1 MNLYPSLTQFSDAAR
16 QYTTIGVMTQ
26 LSADLETP
34 ISLYLKLVGEDIG
47 FMLESAESGKN
58 FGRYSFI
65 GLQPFAEFT
74 GRSEESEWKRQD
86 GAKQIH
92 KGKPLDILRRIMA
105 SFSVSPFPE
114 PVPFMG
120 GGVGYFAY
128 DLIAT
133 MERVRGYRLPAELEL
148 VQLLFCRIMI
158 IVDHLNH
165 TLRIVYLAEVA
176 EPADAVRSYG
186 EAVTELEKIVDRI
199 QTTQPAVLDEAPYQ
213 LPQAVFCLPQADS
226 PAARHYMAMV
236 EQAREYIAAG
246 EAFQIVLSQNFPV
259 PLVKHPFSL
268 YRRLRQV
275 NPSPY
280 MFYLNFGVN
289 KLVGA
294 SPEMLVKAEAGRV
307 FTCPIAGTRPRGRT
321 QEEDGRLAE
330 ELLADEK
337 ERAEHAMLVDLGR
350 NDIGRISAPGTV
362 TVDRYMEVER
372 FSHVMHLV
380 SSVSGQLAA
389 DYTALDVLQ
398 ACFPAGTVS
407 GAPKVRAMEII
418 QELEGNCRGPYAGAV
433 GYLDFNGNMD
443 TCITIRTLAIKGQDA
458 SIRTGAGIVYDSV
471 PQTEYQEV
479 LHKGR
484 ALFKLMEE

>member
-1 MNLYPSLTQFSDAAR
+1 MKVYPSLPEFSNAAQ
-16 QYTTIGVMTQ
+16 QYNTVAVMAE
-26 LSADLETP
+26 LPADLETP
-34 ISLYLKLVGEDIG
+34 ISLYLKLVGEERG

-74 GRSEESEWKRQD
+74 GRSEASELILENGEKTTTM
-86 GAKQIH
+86 
-92 KGKPLDILRRIMA
+92 GKPLELLRQFMA
-105 SFSVSPFPE
+105 GFSVSPLPE
-114 PVPFMG
+114 SAPLMG

-133 MERVRGYRLPAELEL
+133 MERVRGYRLPDDLEL
-148 VQLLFCRIMI
+148 VQLLFCRVVI
-158 IVDHLNH
+158 ILDHLKH
-165 TLRIVYLAEVA
+165 TLKIVYLA
-176 EPADAVRSYG
+176 
-186 EAVTELEKIVDRI
+186 AVTEPESAAESYAKAVTEIERIVDTI
-199 QTTQPAVLDEAPYQ
+199 QSTQPVALDDAPYQ
-213 LPQAVFCLPQADS
+213 SCQDPFRLPAADS
-226 PAARHYMAMV
+226 EAARQYMEIVAK
-236 EQAREYIAAG
+236 AKEYIAAG
-246 EAFQIVLSQNFPV
+246 EAFQIVLSQEFSV
-259 PLVKHPFSL
+259 PLVNHPFNL

-280 MFYLNFGVN
+280 MFYLNFGTN

-294 SPEMLVKAEAGRV
+294 SPEMLVKVESGKV
-307 FTCPIAGTRPRGRT
+307 YTCPIAGTRPRGRT
-321 QEEDGRLAE
+321 KEQDSQLAA

-362 TVDRYMEVER
+362 TVDRYMDVEL
-372 FSHVMHLV
+372 FSHVMHIV
-380 SSVSGQLAA
+380 SAVSGQLAKG
-389 DYTALDVLQ
+389 YTALDVLQ

-418 QELEGNCRGPYAGAV
+418 HELEGDCRGPYAGAV
-433 GYLDFNGNMD
+433 GYLDFSGNMD
-443 TCITIRTLAIKGQDA
+443 TCITIRTLAIQGKQA

-471 PQTEYQEV
+471 PRTEYQEI
-479 LHKGR
+479 LHKGQ

>member
-1 MNLYPSLTQFSDAAR
+1 MVYPSLPEFSNAAR
-16 QYTTIGVMTQ
+16 QYNTVAVMAE

-34 ISLYLKLVGEDIG
+34 ISLYLKLVGEERG

-74 GRSEESEWKRQD
+74 GRSEASELILENGTKTTS
-86 GAKQIH
+86 
-92 KGKPLDILRRIMA
+92 KGKPLNLLRQFMA
-105 SFSVSPFPE
+105 GFSVSPLPE
-114 PVPFMG
+114 PASFMG

-133 MERVRGYRLPAELEL
+133 MERVRGYRLPDDLEL
-148 VQLLFCRIMI
+148 VQLLFCRVVI
-158 IVDHLNH
+158 ILDHLNH
-165 TLRIVYLAEVA
+165 TLKIVYLAAITEPESAA
-176 EPADAVRSYG
+176 ESYAK
-186 EAVTELEKIVDRI
+186 AVTEIERIVDTI
-199 QTTQPAVLDEAPYQ
+199 QSTQPVVLADAPYQ
-213 LPQAVFCLPQADS
+213 PRQDPFQLPAADS
-226 PAARHYMAMV
+226 EAARQYMAIV
-236 EQAREYIAAG
+236 AKAKEYIAAG
-246 EAFQIVLSQNFPV
+246 EAFQIVLSQEFPV
-259 PLVKHPFSL
+259 PLVNHPFNL

-280 MFYLNFGVN
+280 MFYLNFGTN

-294 SPEMLVKAEAGRV
+294 SPEMLVKVEAGKV
-307 FTCPIAGTRPRGRT
+307 YTCPIAGTRPRGRT
-321 QEEDGRLAE
+321 KEEDSHLAA

-362 TVDRYMEVER
+362 TVDRYMEVEL
-372 FSHVMHLV
+372 FSHVMHIV
-380 SSVSGQLAA
+380 SAVSGQLAKG
-389 DYTALDVLQ
+389 YTALDVLQ

-407 GAPKVRAMEII
+407 GAPKVRAMEVIH
-418 QELEGNCRGPYAGAV
+418 ELEGDCRGPYAGAV
-433 GYLDFNGNMD
+433 GYLDFSGNMD
-443 TCITIRTLAIKGQDA
+443 TCITIRTLVVKGKQA

-471 PQTEYQEV
+471 PQTEYQEI

>member
-1 MNLYPSLTQFSDAAR
+1 MKVYPSLPEFNNAAR
-16 QYTTIGVMTQ
+16 QYNTVAVMAE

-34 ISLYLKLVGEDIG
+34 ISLYLKLVGEDRG

-74 GRSEESEWKRQD
+74 GRSEVSELILENGTKTT
-86 GAKQIH
+86 G
-92 KGKPLDILRRIMA
+92 KGKPLDLLRHFMA
-105 SFSVSPFPE
+105 GFSVSPLPE
-114 PVPFMG
+114 PAPFMG

-133 MERVRGYRLPAELEL
+133 MERVRGYRLRDDLEL
-148 VQLLFCRIMI
+148 VQLLFCRVVI
-158 IVDHLNH
+158 ILDHLNH
-165 TLRIVYLAEVA
+165 TLKIVYLAAITEPESAA
-176 EPADAVRSYG
+176 ESYAK
-186 EAVTELEKIVDRI
+186 AVTEIERIVDTI
-199 QTTQPAVLDEAPYQ
+199 QSTQPVVLADAPYQ
-213 LPQAVFCLPQADS
+213 SHQDPFQLPAADS
-226 PAARHYMAMV
+226 EAARQYMEIVAK
-236 EQAREYIAAG
+236 AKEYIAAG
-246 EAFQIVLSQNFPV
+246 EAFQIVLSQEFSV
-259 PLVKHPFSL
+259 PLVNHPFNL

-280 MFYLNFGVN
+280 MFYLNFGTN

-294 SPEMLVKAEAGRV
+294 SPEMLVKVEAGKV
-307 FTCPIAGTRPRGRT
+307 YTCPIAGTRPRGRT
-321 QEEDGRLAE
+321 KEEDIHFVA

-362 TVDRYMEVER
+362 TVDRYMEVEL
-372 FSHVMHLV
+372 FSHVMHIV
-380 SSVSGQLAA
+380 SAVSGQLAKG
-389 DYTALDVLQ
+389 YTALDVLQ

-418 QELEGNCRGPYAGAV
+418 HQLEGDCRGPYAGAV
-433 GYLDFNGNMD
+433 GYLDFSGNMD
-443 TCITIRTLAIKGQDA
+443 TCITIRTLAVKGKQA

-471 PQTEYQEV
+471 PQTEYQEI